1 MEKCIFCRI
10 AAKEIPAEIV
20 WEDEDVM
27 AFRDIDPVAP
37 THALVIPKRHIQ
49 STLDL
54 TESDA
59 GLLLHLFRAMSE
71 VARSEGV
78 EKSGIRILTNVGP
91 DAGQDVLHMHFHVLG
106 GERMGWPPC

>member
-1 MEKCIFCRI
+1 MENCIFCRI

-20 WEDEDVM
+20 WEDDEVL
-27 AFRDIDPVAP
+27 AFRDIDPVTP
-37 THALVIPKRHIQ
+37 THVLVIPKRHIQ

-54 TESDA
+54 TEADA
-59 GLLLHLFRAMSE
+59 GLLLKLFQVMSE
-71 VARSEGV
+71 VARLEGV
-78 EKSGIRILTNVGP
+78 EQSGIRIVTNVGP